1 MMVDGGV
8 DRLVSTGVNIC
19 VVSWMPRH
27 ASLGNLAGLGMSVQK
42 NVRGGEGGQDQKQTH
57 V

>member
-27 ASLGNLAGLGMSVQK
+27 LAGLGMSVQK

>member
-27 ASLGNLAGLGMSVQK
+27 ASLGNLVGLGMSVQK